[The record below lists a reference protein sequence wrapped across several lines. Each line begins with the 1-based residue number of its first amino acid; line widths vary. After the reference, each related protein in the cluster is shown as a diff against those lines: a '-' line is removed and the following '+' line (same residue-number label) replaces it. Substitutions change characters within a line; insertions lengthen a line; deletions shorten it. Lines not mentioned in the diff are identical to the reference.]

1 MLQFLVDYT
10 FFNLV
15 LFIYLKKN
23 KFRNKKNTILAIL
36 NKQESSMAL
45 NYIWVGFFLIAFAV
59 GLFKLVFLGDVEVFT
74 QMMDAVFNRAKM
86 GFELSIGLTGAL
98 ALWMGILK
106 IGEKG
111 GLIKIISRL
120 LSPLFTKLFP
130 ELPKNHPAI
139 GTMILNLSANML
151 GLDNSATPIGLKAMK
166 ELQTA
171 NPNKDTASDAQIMFL
186 VLNTSGMTLIPVSIL
201 ALRASAHSTNP
212 TDVFIPI
219 LIATFI
225 STMVGLIV
233 TSIVQKINL
242 FRKTIL
248 LYLGGATAFVVGLIF
263 YLGTLSPEQMQLFSK
278 LLTSVLLLSIIITFI
293 TVAVFKK
300 VNVYDA
306 FIEGA
311 KEGFNVAVMIIPYL
325 IAMLVA
331 VGVFT
336 ASGAMDY
343 VIEGLRSFFAMTGVD
358 TRFVDGLPTAF
369 MKPLS
374 GGGARGLMVES
385 WGADYVNVDSFV
397 GKLTSILQGST
408 ETTFYVLAVYFGSV
422 KIKNVRYAA
431 TVGLIADLAG
441 IIAAI
446 LVAYFF
452 FG

>member
-1 MLQFLVDYT
+1 
-10 FFNLV
+10 
-15 LFIYLKKN
+15 
-23 KFRNKKNTILAIL
+23 
-36 NKQESSMAL
+36 MAL
-45 NYIWVGFFLIAFAV
+45 NYIWVGFFLVAFVVAS
-59 GLFKLVFLGDVEVFT
+59 FKLIFLGDTEVFLNI
-74 QMMDAVFNRAKM
+74 MEAVFSRAKL
-86 GFELSIGLTGAL
+86 GFTLSLGLTGAL

-111 GLIKIISRL
+111 GLIKMISRL

-130 ELPKNHPAI
+130 ELPKDHPAI

-166 ELQTA
+166 ELQEV
-171 NPNKDTASDAQIMFL
+171 NSSKDTASDAQIMFL

-201 ALRASAHSTNP
+201 ALRASAGSVNP
-212 TDVFIPI
+212 TDIFIPI
-219 LIATFI
+219 LIATFV

-233 TSIVQKINL
+233 TALIQKINL
-242 FRKTIL
+242 LQSTIL
-248 LYLGGATAFVVGLIF
+248 LYLGGATLFIVGLMF
-263 YLGTLSPEQMQLFSK
+263 YLGTLSPDQMQLFSK
-278 LLTSVLLLSIIITFI
+278 LLTSVLLFSIIVSFI
-293 TVAVFKK
+293 AVAAFKK

-311 KEGFNVAVMIIPYL
+311 KEGFNVAIMIIPFL

-336 ASGAMDY
+336 ASGAMDI
-343 VIEGLRSFFAMTGVD
+343 VIDGLRYAFSFIGLD
-358 TRFVDGLPTAF
+358 TRFVEGLPTAF

-385 WGADYVNVDSFV
+385 WGSDGSLVDSFV

-422 KIKNVRYAA
+422 KIKNIRYAA
-431 TVGLIADLAG
+431 FAGLIADFAG